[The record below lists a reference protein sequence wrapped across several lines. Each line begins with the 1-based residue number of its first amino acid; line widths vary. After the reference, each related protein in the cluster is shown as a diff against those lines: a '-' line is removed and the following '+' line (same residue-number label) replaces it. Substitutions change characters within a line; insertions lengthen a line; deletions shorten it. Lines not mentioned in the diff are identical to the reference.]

1 MNTALDA
8 LTQRLR
14 QERLALALLLLVVA
28 FSLGALRLRARDD
41 ALAAEGARLADQA
54 VAVRQVLALQVGAAR
69 SALVALRSELA
80 ATPGQAS
87 GRLKAFAEST
97 PAVGDVLRL
106 DAHGRVLAASRVLP
120 EHSRVGPLPTARAS
134 DRLVLLPP
142 DEDERGRRRLL
153 MLLPMPDGGWLATEL
168 DAAHARAVFGA
179 VRYAADMRIALAH
192 GGGRLLLTEPPRADL
207 AQIDLLRSSPAF
219 VAHRDSGQ
227 DTSVQRAHSAL
238 STDERLFA
246 LTTLRAPMLPLDG
259 QIEFATSR
267 NVDAV
272 LEPWRTQT
280 LLVAAGFLAVS
291 LVAAAGLALMQR
303 RQREAMDQLRVEGER
318 LELALRGADLG
329 LWDNDWRLD
338 HGTVNARWCEI
349 LGLPPP
355 DGRDMRAV
363 WLERLH
369 PDDRETVI
377 ATERRHLEGRSPSY
391 EAIYRLR
398 HADGRW
404 IWVLDRGKVLL
415 RGADGRPLRMTG
427 TLLDIDKRMRE
438 QQALAASE
446 RRLAITLRSIG
457 DGVIVTDRETRVT
470 RMNTTAE
477 RLTGWPEVEAL
488 GRPLVE
494 VFRIVNQ
501 RSGETVANPAEQV
514 IATGRIVELANDT
527 ALLARDG
534 RRLFIEDSAA
544 PIPGDDGAI
553 SGVVLVFSDVT
564 ERYVARQAL
573 RERERLLAGI
583 TDALPGPVARL
594 DLEGRYRFA
603 SAAYRDW
610 FGLDPAT
617 VVGRTIS
624 EVLGEPLHRL
634 GLPYLR
640 RVRAGEVV
648 RFDLPLKTADG
659 QQRHAFVTL
668 LPDRDA
674 DGAVCGH
681 FAVTFDVGELKRA
694 EEALRASERRLRALL
709 DNLMT
714 GVVVHEPDLSVRE
727 ANAAALQMLG
737 VPDVKAMLARGAD
750 DWAVVDEH
758 GQPLAQDELPAMRAR
773 RSGRRVA
780 DMVLGVGRADGRQ
793 LWALCNAVPLHD
805 DDGRLESIVVA
816 FADITARREAERLE
830 RRLRDTQKM
839 EAIGTLAGGIAHDFN
854 NILAGILGRLT
865 LAREDAAASRP
876 VHEHLDQAM
885 QAGLRAVALVRKIL
899 EFSRGE
905 TGAMTLQ
912 PAAPV
917 VEETLG
923 MLRAMV
929 PGGVQLHAVLPS
941 EPVAVRVDGTQLQQV
956 LLNLATNAWHA
967 LPATGGRVEVGL
979 ERLDAS
985 QARAQGEPALAEG
998 PVAHLWVRD
1007 DGHGIAP
1014 DVLARI
1020 FEPFFTTKP
1029 VGKGTGL
1036 GLSVVHGIVQAHG
1049 GAIRVE
1055 SRLDAGSTFHVYL
1068 PSPEAPAA
1076 APPPAA
1082 GTAAAPRPAASGARV
1097 LLVDDDPIVAAVH
1110 GQLLRRA
1117 GYLVQVCD
1125 SGREALALL
1134 ERSPGGFDAVVT
1146 DHNMP
1151 DTSGIE
1157 LARRIVA
1164 TAPQLPVLLCSGFV
1178 DDALHAQAAAV
1189 GVRRV
1194 VPKEDAYE
1202 RLAPA
1207 LAAVLA
1213 GEGDS

>member
-14 QERLALALLLLVVA
+14 QERLALALLLLVV
-28 FSLGALRLRARDD
+28 SLALSASRWRARDD

-54 VAVRQVLALQVGAAR
+54 VAVRQVLALQIGAAR
-69 SALVALRSELA
+69 SALIALRSSLV
-80 ATPGQAS
+80 ATPGQGS
-87 GRLKAFAEST
+87 ERLRAFADST
-97 PAVGDVLRL
+97 PSIGDVLRL
-106 DAHGRVLAASRVLP
+106 DAAGRVVASSRALP
-120 EHSRVGPLPTARAS
+120 ADSRVGPLPAAREP

-142 DEDERGRRRLL
+142 DDDERGRRRLL
-153 MLLPMPDGGWLATEL
+153 MLLPMPDGGWLGTEL

-179 VRYAADMRIALAH
+179 VRYAADMRVALAH
-192 GGGRLLLTEPPRADL
+192 GSGRVLLSEPSRADL
-207 AQIDLLRSSPAF
+207 ASVDLARSSPAF
-219 VAHRDSGQ
+219 VAHRSSGR

-238 STDERLFA
+238 SGDERLFA
-246 LTTLRAPMLPLDG
+246 LATLGAPRLPLDG
-259 QIEFATSR
+259 DIEFATSR
-267 NVDAV
+267 SVDAV
-272 LEPWRTQT
+272 LDPWRTQT
-280 LLVAAGFLAVS
+280 LLVFAGYLAVS
-291 LVAAAGLALMQR
+291 LVAASGLALMQR
-303 RQREAMDQLRVEGER
+303 RQREAMERLRVESER

-329 LWDNDWRLD
+329 LWDNDWTLD

-369 PDDRETVI
+369 PDDRDTVI
-377 ATERRHLEGRSPSY
+377 AAEQRHLDGRSPAY
-391 EAIYRLR
+391 EVVYRLR

-404 IWVLDRGKVLL
+404 LWVLDRGKVLQ
-415 RGADGRPLRMTG
+415 RGPDGRPLRMSG

-477 RLTGWPEVEAL
+477 RLTGWPELEAL

-501 RSGETVANPAEQV
+501 RSGETVPNPAEQV

-544 PIPGDDGAI
+544 PIPGDDGDIA
-553 SGVVLVFSDVT
+553 GVVLVFSDVT

-594 DLEGRYRFA
+594 DLQGRYQFA
-603 SAAYRDW
+603 SAAYREW

-624 EVLGEPLHRL
+624 EVLGEPLHQL

-648 RFDLPLKTADG
+648 RFDLPLKTTDG
-659 QQRHAFVTL
+659 VQRHAFVTL

-674 DGAVCGH
+674 EGRVVGH

-694 EEALRASERRLRALL
+694 EEALRSSERRLRALL

-714 GVVVHEPDLSVRE
+714 GVVVHEPDLSIRE

-737 VPDVKAMLARGAD
+737 TPTLQALLSRGSAD
-750 DWAVVDEH
+750 WHVVDEN
-758 GQPLAQDELPAMRAR
+758 GQLLEPDELPAMRAR
-773 RSGRRVA
+773 RSGRRIA
-780 DMVLGVGRADGRQ
+780 DMVLGVRRADGRQ
-793 LWALCNAVPLHD
+793 LWALCNAVPLVD

-816 FADITARREAERLE
+816 FADITSRREADRLE

-929 PGGVQLHAVLPS
+929 PPGVQLQAVLPAD
-941 EPVAVRVDGTQLQQV
+941 PVAVRVDGTQLQQV

-979 ERLDAS
+979 ERLDAA
-985 QARAQGEPALAEG
+985 QARALGEPALAEG
-998 PVAHLWVRD
+998 PVAHLWVSD

-1014 DVLARI
+1014 EVLSRI

-1049 GAIRVE
+1049 GAIRVD

-1068 PSPEAPAA
+1068 PSPEAPEP
-1076 APPPAA
+1076 APPPVV
-1082 GTAAAPRPAASGARV
+1082 GTAAAPRPAASGAHV

-1117 GYLVQVCD
+1117 GYRVQVCD

-1134 ERSPGGFDAVVT
+1134 EQAPGSFDAVVT

-1151 DTSGIE
+1151 DTSGVE
-1157 LARRIVA
+1157 LARRIVQA
-1164 TAPQLPVLLCSGFV
+1164 APGLPVLLCSGFV

-1189 GVRRV
+1189 GVRVV

>member
-8 LTQRLR
+8 LNQRLR
-14 QERLALALLLLVVA
+14 QERLALALLLLAVA
-28 FSLGALRLRARDD
+28 LALGWARLRVRDD
-41 ALAAEGARLADQA
+41 VLAAEGARLADQA
-54 VAVRQVLALQVGAAR
+54 VAVRQVLALQVDAAR
-69 SALVALRSELA
+69 TALITLRSSLVAAPGGGSERLR
-80 ATPGQAS
+80 
-87 GRLKAFAEST
+87 AFAGST
-97 PAVGDVLRL
+97 PVIGDVLRL
-106 DAHGRVLAASRVLP
+106 DAGGRVVAASRTMPAGSRIAALP
-120 EHSRVGPLPTARAS
+120 DTHLP
-134 DRLVLLPP
+134 DLLYLRPP
-142 DEDERGRRRLL
+142 DEDELGRRRLL
-153 MLLPMPDGGWLATEL
+153 MLLALPDGGWLATEL
-168 DAAHARAVFGA
+168 DSAHARAVFGA
-179 VRYAADMRIALAH
+179 VRYAADMRVALAH
-192 GGGRLLLTEPPRADL
+192 GSGRLLLSEPPVPNLDSVDL
-207 AQIDLLRSSPAF
+207 TRSSPAF
-219 VAHRDSGQ
+219 VAHRRSGR
-227 DTSVQRAHSAL
+227 DVSVERAHSAL
-238 STDERLFA
+238 STDDRLFA
-246 LTTLRAPMLPLDG
+246 LATLGAPLLPLDG
-259 QIEFATSR
+259 NIEFATSR

-272 LEPWRTQT
+272 LEPWHTQT
-280 LLVAAGFLAVS
+280 LLVAAGYLAVS
-291 LVAAAGLALMQR
+291 LITAFGLALMQR
-303 RQREAMDQLRVEGER
+303 RQREAVDRLRVESER

-338 HGTVNARWCEI
+338 RGTVNNRWCEI

-369 PDDRETVI
+369 PDDRDTVV
-377 ATERRHLEGRSPSY
+377 AAERRHLEGRSPSY
-391 EAIYRLR
+391 EVIYRLR

-404 IWVLDRGKVLL
+404 IWVLDRGKVLQ
-415 RGADGRPLRMTG
+415 RAADGRPLRMSG

-457 DGVIVTDRETRVT
+457 DGVIVTDRDTRIT

-488 GRPLVE
+488 GRPLAE
-494 VFRIVNQ
+494 VFCIVNQ
-501 RSGETVANPAEQV
+501 RSGETVANPAERV
-514 IATGRIVELANDT
+514 VATGHIVELANDT

-544 PIPGDDGAI
+544 PIPGDDGDIA
-553 SGVVLVFSDVT
+553 GVVLVFSDVT

-594 DLEGRYRFA
+594 DLRGRYQFA
-603 SAAYRDW
+603 SAAYREW

-617 VVGRTIS
+617 IVGRTIS
-624 EVLGEPLHRL
+624 EVLGEPLYQL
-634 GLPYLR
+634 GLPHLR
-640 RVRAGEVV
+640 RVHGGEVV

-659 QQRHAFVTL
+659 VQRHAFVTL

-674 DGAVCGH
+674 AGAVCGH
-681 FAVTFDVGELKRA
+681 FAVTFDIGELKRT
-694 EEALRASERRLRALL
+694 EEALRASERRLRVLL

-714 GVVVHEPDLSVRE
+714 GVVVHGPDLSVRE

-737 VPDVKAMLARGAD
+737 VPDLKALLARSSD
-750 DWAVVDEH
+750 DWEVVDEQ
-758 GQPLAQDELPAMRAR
+758 GQPLSPDELPAMRAR
-773 RSGRRVA
+773 RGGRRIA
-780 DMVLGVGRADGRQ
+780 DIVLGLRRPDGRQ

-816 FADITARREAERLE
+816 FADITSRREAERLE

-929 PGGVQLHAVLPS
+929 PPGVQLQALLPA
-941 EPVAVRVDGTQLQQV
+941 EPVVVRVDGTQLQQV

-967 LPATGGRVEVGL
+967 LPAIGGRVEVGL
-979 ERLDAS
+979 ERLDAA
-985 QARAQGEPALAEG
+985 QARALGEPALAEG

-1014 DVLARI
+1014 DVLSRI
-1020 FEPFFTTKP
+1020 FEPFYTTKP

-1049 GAIRVE
+1049 GAIRVD

-1068 PSPEAPAA
+1068 PSPEAQEPAPAPAA
-1076 APPPAA
+1076 TVGASPPPPAA
-1082 GTAAAPRPAASGARV
+1082 GARV

-1117 GYLVQVCD
+1117 GYRVQVCD

-1134 ERSPGGFDAVVT
+1134 ERSPDGFDAVVT

-1151 DTSGIE
+1151 DTSGVE
-1157 LARRIVA
+1157 LARRIA
-1164 TAPQLPVLLCSGFV
+1164 EAAPRLPVLLCSGFV

-1189 GVRRV
+1189 GVRVV

>member
-303 RQREAMDQLRVEGER
+303 RQREAMDRLRVEGER

-1082 GTAAAPRPAASGARV
+1082 G
-1097 LLVDDDPIVAAVH
+1097 
-1110 GQLLRRA
+1110 
-1117 GYLVQVCD
+1117 
-1125 SGREALALL
+1125 
-1134 ERSPGGFDAVVT
+1134 
-1146 DHNMP
+1146 
-1151 DTSGIE
+1151 
-1157 LARRIVA
+1157 
-1164 TAPQLPVLLCSGFV
+1164 
-1178 DDALHAQAAAV
+1178 
-1189 GVRRV
+1189 
-1194 VPKEDAYE
+1194 
-1202 RLAPA
+1202 
-1207 LAAVLA
+1207 
-1213 GEGDS
+1213 

>member
-1 MNTALDA
+1 MNTAIEELG
-8 LTQRLR
+8 QRLR
-14 QERLALALLLLVVA
+14 QERIALALLLLAVA
-28 FSLGALRLRARDD
+28 LVLAWARVRARDD
-41 ALAAEGARLADQA
+41 ALEAEGARLADQA
-54 VAVRQVLALQVGAAR
+54 SAVREVLALQVGATR
-69 SALVALRSELA
+69 SALIALRSGLAGPTGAAPLRAFAA
-80 ATPGQAS
+80 ATPQ
-87 GRLKAFAEST
+87 
-97 PAVGDVLRL
+97 VGDVLRL
-106 DAHGRVLAASRVLP
+106 DAAGRVLASSRDIPAGATVPVLPASRDPDL
-120 EHSRVGPLPTARAS
+120 LY
-134 DRLVLLPP
+134 LLPP

-153 MLLPMPDGGWLATEL
+153 MLLTMPDGGWLGTEL
-168 DAAHARAVFGA
+168 DAAHAEAVLGA
-179 VRYAADMRIALAH
+179 VRYAPDMQVSLAH
-192 GGGRLLLTEPPRADL
+192 GGGRLLLSVPPVPGQAGVDL
-207 AQIDLLRSSPAF
+207 ARSSPAF
-219 VAHRDSGQ
+219 AAHRGSGRNL
-227 DTSVQRAHSAL
+227 SVQRARSVL
-238 STDERLFA
+238 SGDERLFA
-246 LTTLRAPMLPLDG
+246 LATLRAPQLPLGGD
-259 QIEFATSR
+259 IEFGTSR
-267 NVDAV
+267 RIDAV

-280 LLVAAGFLAVS
+280 LLAAAAFLLVSALVAAG
-291 LVAAAGLALMQR
+291 LVVMQR
-303 RQREAMDQLRVEGER
+303 RQRLALEQLRVQSER
-318 LELALRGADLG
+318 LSLALRGADLG
-329 LWDNDWRLD
+329 LWDNDWTRD
-338 HGTVNARWCEI
+338 HGTVNERWCEI
-349 LGLPPP
+349 LGLPPS

-363 WLERLH
+363 WIERLH
-369 PDDRETVI
+369 PDDRDSVLE
-377 ATERRHLEGRSPSY
+377 AERRHLEGHSPAY
-391 EAIYRLR
+391 EVLYRLR

-404 IWVLDRGKVLL
+404 IWVLDRGKVLQ
-415 RGADGRPLRMTG
+415 RDADGRPLRMAG
-427 TLLDIDKRMRE
+427 TLLDIDTRMRE

-457 DGVIVTDRETRVT
+457 DGVVVTDRDGCVT
-470 RMNTTAE
+470 RMNTMAE
-477 RLTGWPEVEAL
+477 RLTGWSEADAL
-488 GRPLVE
+488 GRPLTE

-501 RSGETVANPAEQV
+501 RTGEPVPNPAEQV
-514 IATGRIVELANDT
+514 IATGRIVALANDT

-534 RRLFIEDSAA
+534 RRLYIEDSAA
-544 PIPGDDGAI
+544 PIPGDDGGVT
-553 SGVVLVFSDVT
+553 GVVLVFSDVT

-594 DLEGRYRFA
+594 DLDGRYRFA

-617 VVGRTIS
+617 VVGRSIP
-624 EVLGEPLHRL
+624 EVLGEPLHRF

-640 RVRAGEVV
+640 RVRAGEAV
-648 RFDLPLKTADG
+648 RFDLPMKTADG
-659 QQRHAFVTL
+659 QQRHALVTL

-674 DGAVCGH
+674 DGTVCGH
-681 FAVTFDVGELKRA
+681 FAVTFDIGELKRT

-714 GVVVHEPDLSVRE
+714 GVVVHEPDLRVRE
-727 ANAAALQMLG
+727 ANAAALAMLG
-737 VPDVKAMLARGAD
+737 LADQQALRDRPEAD
-750 DWAVVDEH
+750 WQVVDEL
-758 GQPLAQDELPAMRAR
+758 GEPLTHDELPAPRVR
-773 RSGRRVA
+773 RSGRRIA
-780 DMVLGVGRADGRQ
+780 DMVIGLRRPDGRQ
-793 LWALCNAVPLHD
+793 LWALCNAVPLVD

-917 VEETLG
+917 IEETLG

-929 PGGVQLHAVLPS
+929 PPGVQLQAVLPAD
-941 EPVAVRVDGTQLQQV
+941 PVAVRVDGTQLQQV

-967 LPATGGRVEVGL
+967 LPAIGGRVEVGL
-979 ERLDAS
+979 ERLDAA
-985 QARAQGEPALAEG
+985 QARALGEPALAEG

-1014 DVLARI
+1014 DVLSRI
-1020 FEPFFTTKP
+1020 FEPFYTTKP

-1036 GLSVVHGIVQAHG
+1036 GLSVVHGIVLAHG
-1049 GAIRVE
+1049 GAIRVD

-1068 PSPEAPAA
+1068 PSPEAPEP
-1076 APPPAA
+1076 APPPVV
-1082 GTAAAPRPAASGARV
+1082 GTSAAPRPAASGAHV

-1117 GYLVQVCD
+1117 GYRVQVCD

-1134 ERSPGGFDAVVT
+1134 ERSPDGFDAVVT

-1151 DTSGIE
+1151 DTSGVE
-1157 LARRIVA
+1157 LARRIVQV
-1164 TAPQLPVLLCSGFV
+1164 APALPVLLCSGFV
-1178 DDALHAQAAAV
+1178 DDALHAQAAEA
-1189 GVRRV
+1189 GVRVV

-1202 RLAPA
+1202 RLVPA
-1207 LAAVLA
+1207 LATVLA
-1213 GEGDS
+1213 AGGGS